1 MTERLYLPRKLTG
14 RIGERY
20 VKVIPVIDILNGVAV
35 HAVKGKRSEYQPLK
49 SVLCNSAAPLTVACK
64 FRSCGFGDL
73 YIADLDAIT
82 GKGENLEVLQK
93 IADKTG
99 LALMVDAGISDIDGA
114 QRLLRCGVARV
125 IVGTETL
132 PSLNCLKEMIQR
144 LGNEKIVVSLDLK
157 NGKVLSKSPSI
168 ASMDVFKLARR
179 LEKMGA
185 CELIVL
191 DLARVGSGEGVD
203 MALLEKLILELKI
216 KVDVGGGVR
225 DIDDLAALK
234 LLGVH
239 GVLLATALHSGKISV
254 DQLHH
259 VRPSCNLG

>member
-1 MTERLYLPRKLTG
+1 VKL
-14 RIGERY
+14 
-20 VKVIPVIDILNGVAV
+20 IPVIDILNGVAV

-49 SVLCNSAAPLTVACK
+49 SVLCSSADPLAVACK
-64 FRSCGFGDL
+64 FRSCGFSEL
-73 YIADLDAIT
+73 YVADLDAIMA
-82 GKGENLEVLQK
+82 KGENLAVLQK

-114 QRLLRCGVARV
+114 ERLFRGVVAKV

-132 PSLNCLKEMIQR
+132 PSLSCLKEMLQQF
-144 LGNEKIVVSLDLK
+144 GSEKVVVSLDLK

-168 ASMDVFKLARR
+168 AALDVFELARN
-179 LEKMGA
+179 LEKIGV

-191 DLARVGSGEGVD
+191 DLARVGSEEGVD
-203 MALLEKLILELKI
+203 MALLEKLLRELKV

-254 DQLHH
+254 DELYHAGQL
-259 VRPSCNLG
+259 N